1 MSRPDP
7 DTELAMLVRDA
18 APRPSAEF
26 LEGLD
31 TRVGERFG
39 RPARE
44 RRAWLS
50 WPRLVPALG
59 ACAVLIAV
67 VAIAVG
73 QSGGGSDESAKPF
86 TPPAAQTPL
95 DDGGS
100 AAAKGAATE
109 SAAPAPARQ
118 ARGGS
123 TTAATPS
130 AVPVPPPPHRRVIR
144 DTQLALL
151 SPLREF

>member
-26 LEGLD
+26 LEELD
-31 TRVGERFG
+31 ARVGERFG

-73 QSGGGSDESAKPF
+73 QSGGGSDENA
-86 TPPAAQTPL
+86 TPQAGHTPV

-100 AAAKGAATE
+100 GAAT
-109 SAAPAPARQ
+109 AAPK
-118 ARGGS
+118 S
-123 TTAATPS
+123 TATES
-130 AVPVPPPPHRRVIR
+130 
-144 DTQLALL
+144 
-151 SPLREF
+151 